1 MTNLDPNHIDA
12 LVERQR
18 QIAILHRGI
27 IQSHKDT
34 IRGPLSLSEADH
46 RELIADASRAAGAI
60 TALRSENDRLS
71 NLWQIEHDH
80 AAALRAQIDRERA
93 ATIEAAAKVADS
105 AGMSL
110 KPAAG
115 WAERDVVW
123 WETGG
128 LDHILAATDA
138 IRALHT
144 DATRAAMDAIRRE
157 GYEAGAGEERA
168 KSADLANAARDLA
181 DCCQL
186 GEDADWE
193 EGEDPLSALR
203 AVLADITPPKTDRS
217 EITP

>member
-1 MTNLDPNHIDA
+1 MTNIDPKHLDA
-12 LVERQR
+12 LDAKLAS
-18 QIAILHRGI
+18 QIGDDVQVIFNHEYLFKQAR
-27 IQSHKDT
+27 DT
-34 IRGPLSLSEADH
+34 
-46 RELIADASRAAGAI
+46 I
-60 TALRSENDRLS
+60 TALRAENDRLS

-80 AAALRAQIDRERA
+80 AAALRVQIDRERA
-93 ATIEAAAKVADS
+93 ATIEAAVA
-105 AGMSL
+105 M
-110 KPAAG
+110 
-115 WAERDVVW
+115 AEAEGFLSVQQ
-123 WETGG
+123 
-128 LDHILAATDA
+128 

-157 GYEAGAGEERA
+157 GYEAGVREERA